1 MAFRPC
7 LPIQSPGMSRHSKLF
22 LLTLLALVALAAR
35 LAATSLL
42 GGREPASGITYEHG
56 EIAENLVAGRGFA
69 VRFLGATGPTSQQA
83 PFYPLLLAGV
93 YRVFGVDTSASLLA
107 MQVLQALAGT
117 MLVLCVVW
125 LGWSLLPEAPI
136 FGSMAGWLAAIYPSH
151 VYMVTHYQAALWAAL
166 SVTALLAWVAWP
178 AGKHRWTKALAAGLL
193 AGGSLLI
200 DPILALALPPVAYL
214 FWRRDRDMVV
224 ADGWLNGLWAWAGRM
239 GRLAAI
245 ALVAASAIAP
255 WVYRNYRVHGEF
267 VFIKSTFGYAFWQ
280 GNNSASWGTDKIPK
294 SSDETL
300 RLAHDGTLAGQH
312 QALWNARHETLYI
325 DDVLL
330 KPTGYRQ
337 FAGLSEPERCRLLG
351 REAWESLTRDP
362 PRYGRLCLRRLRY
375 FLLFDETNPKA
386 RHRLYRAATVAW
398 LVSMSIGW
406 LVLRPRWR
414 TLWPLLAIFASV
426 TLFHTLTIT
435 SARFRIPIEP
445 LSFLWAAAPYAVLFN
460 RARGG
465 WRAWRAAKSLEIESD
480 AFGPQ
485 HALQGPHTMAKD
497 RRPER
502 LKRHSRNG
510 GGRLPF

>member
-1 MAFRPC
+1 
-7 LPIQSPGMSRHSKLF
+7 MSRHPKLF
-22 LLTLLALVALAAR
+22 FLTGLAIVALGAR
-35 LAATSLL
+35 LAAVGFV

-56 EIAENLVAGRGFA
+56 EIAENLLAGRGFA
-69 VRFLGATGPTSQQA
+69 VNFLGTTGPTSQQA
-83 PFYPLLLAGV
+83 PFYPSLLAAV
-93 YRVFGVDTSASLLA
+93 YRIFGIDTPASLLA

-117 MLVLCVVW
+117 ALVLCVVW
-125 LGWSLLPEAPI
+125 LGWSLVPDSPV
-136 FGSMAGWLAAIYPSH
+136 FGSAAGCLAAVYPSH
-151 VYMVTHYQAALWAAL
+151 VYMVTHFQAALWGAL
-166 SVTALLAWVAWP
+166 AVTTLVAFVSWP
-178 AGKHRWTKALAAGLL
+178 AGRHRWTKAWAAGLL
-193 AGGSLLI
+193 AGVALLI
-200 DPILALALPPVAYL
+200 DPILALALPPAAYL

-239 GRLAAI
+239 GRLAAM
-245 ALVAASAIAP
+245 ALVALLVIAP
-255 WVYRNYRVHGEF
+255 WLYRSYRAHGEM

-337 FAGLSEPERCRLLG
+337 FAGLSEPARSRLLG
-351 REAWESLTRDP
+351 SQAWDSVTRDP
-362 PRYGRLCLRRLRY
+362 ARYGRLCLRRLRY

-398 LVSMSIGW
+398 LMSSAIG
-406 LVLRPRWR
+406 LIVMRSRQR
-414 TLWPLLAIFASV
+414 TLWPLLAICAAV

-445 LSFLWAAAPYAVLFN
+445 LSFLWAAAPYAILFD
-460 RARGG
+460 RARGA
-465 WRAWRAAKSLEIESD
+465 WRAWRAARPAEVESD
-480 AFGPQ
+480 AFGPK
-485 HALQGPHTMAKD
+485 HALKGPHTAKD
-497 RRPER
+497 RR
-502 LKRHSRNG
+502 LAGKAA
-510 GGRLPF
+510 GRSFRGVR